1 MERDSKGKITIML
14 VDDHAI
20 LISGLKLLLQ
30 KRTSY
35 QVVGVSDDGYK
46 ALELYDKLEPDIL
59 ILDISL
65 PGMDGLQVL
74 KSIRARYEH
83 AKVIVLTMY
92 EDEEYVSLIME
103 AGASGYVPKVA
114 VDEEL
119 YSAID
124 IVMDGYI
131 YLRPKEMTSM
141 LKNKQ
146 SEEKFHK
153 MYSTLSPREQEILQL
168 IVKGH
173 SLTEIAGKLLISIK
187 TVDTHKTRIFNKLNL
202 TKKSELVEF
211 VIKHN
216 LIDIS
221 SDTAK

>member
-1 MERDSKGKITIML
+1 MQQNFKKDISIML

-30 KRTSY
+30 KRTY
-35 QVVGVSDDGYK
+35 YHVVGVADDGYK
-46 ALELYDKLEPDIL
+46 AIELYNELAPDIL

-74 KSIRARYEH
+74 KNIKAQHEH
-83 AKVIVLTMY
+83 AKVIILTMF
-92 EDEEYVSLIME
+92 EDEEYVSLIMN

-124 IVMDGYI
+124 TVMDGYI

-141 LKNKQ
+141 MKNKQ
-146 SEEKFHK
+146 KEENIHK
-153 MYSTLSPREQEILQL
+153 MYAALSVREQEVVQL
-168 IVKGH
+168 IVKGY
-173 SLTEIAGKLLISIK
+173 SLTEIAGELLISIK
-187 TVDTHKTRIFNKLNL
+187 TVDTHKTRIFNKLNIS
-202 TKKSELVEF
+202 KKSELVKF
-211 VIKHN
+211 VMKHN
-216 LIDIS
+216 LIEL
-221 SDTAK
+221 

>member
-1 MERDSKGKITIML
+1 ML

-30 KRTSY
+30 KRNTY
-35 QVVGVSDDGYK
+35 QVVGVADDGYK
-46 ALELYDKLEPDIL
+46 ALELYDQLEPDIL

-74 KSIRARYEH
+74 KNIRARYEH

-124 IVMDGYI
+124 TVMDGYI
-131 YLRPKEMTSM
+131 YLRPKEMTSLM
-141 LKNKQ
+141 KNKQ
-146 SEEKFHK
+146 SEEKIHK
-153 MYSTLSPREQEILQL
+153 MYSTLSHREQEVLQL
-168 IVKGH
+168 IVKGY
-173 SLTEIAGKLLISIK
+173 SLTEIAGELLISIK
-187 TVDTHKTRIFNKLNL
+187 TVDTHKTRIFNKLNI

-211 VIKHN
+211 VFKHN
-216 LIDIS
+216 LIDI
-221 SDTAK
+221 

>member
-1 MERDSKGKITIML
+1 ML

-35 QVVGVSDDGYK
+35 QVVGVADDGHK
-46 ALELYDKLEPDIL
+46 ALELYDKLVPDIL

-74 KSIRARYEH
+74 KNIRVRYEY

-124 IVMDGYI
+124 TVMDGYI

-141 LKNKQ
+141 IKNKQ
-146 SEEKFHK
+146 SEEKIHK
-153 MYSTLSPREQEILQL
+153 MYSTLSPREQEVLQL

-173 SLTEIAGKLLISIK
+173 SLTEIAGELLISIK
-187 TVDTHKTRIFNKLNL
+187 TVDTHKTRIFNKLNI

-211 VIKHN
+211 VFKHN
-216 LIDIS
+216 LIDI
-221 SDTAK
+221 

>member
-1 MERDSKGKITIML
+1 ML

-35 QVVGVSDDGYK
+35 QVVGVADDGHK
-46 ALELYDKLEPDIL
+46 ALDLYDKLVPDIL

-74 KSIRARYEH
+74 KNIRARYEF

-124 IVMDGYI
+124 TVMDGYI
-131 YLRPKEMTSM
+131 YLRPKEMTSII
-141 LKNKQ
+141 KNKQ
-146 SEEKFHK
+146 SEEKIHK
-153 MYSTLSPREQEILQL
+153 MYSIISPREQEVLQL

-173 SLTEIAGKLLISIK
+173 SLTEIAGELLISIK
-187 TVDTHKTRIFNKLNL
+187 TVDTHKTRIFNKLNI

-216 LIDIS
+216 LIDI
-221 SDTAK
+221 

>member
-1 MERDSKGKITIML
+1 ML

-35 QVVGVSDDGYK
+35 QVVGVAIDGIK
-46 ALELYDKLEPDIL
+46 AIELYNQLEPDIL

-65 PGMDGLQVL
+65 PGMDGFKVLQN
-74 KSIRARYEH
+74 IRMRYDH

-92 EDEEYVSLIME
+92 EDEEYISLLMKE
-103 AGASGYVPKVA
+103 GASGYVPKAA
-114 VDEEL
+114 VDDEL

-124 IVMDGYI
+124 TVLDGYI

-141 LKNKQ
+141 MRYNQ
-146 SEEKFHK
+146 SEENIHK
-153 MYSTLSPREQEILQL
+153 IYSLLSPREQEVLQL
-168 IVKGH
+168 IVKGF
-173 SLTEIAGKLLISIK
+173 SLTEIAGELLISIK
-187 TVDTHKTRIFNKLNL
+187 TVDTHKTRILTKLNL

-211 VIKHN
+211 VTKHN
-216 LIDIS
+216 LID
-221 SDTAK
+221 K

>member
-1 MERDSKGKITIML
+1 MKQSFKRKISIIL

-35 QVVGVSDDGYK
+35 QVVGVADDGHK
-46 ALELYDKLEPDIL
+46 ALELYDKLVPDIL

-74 KSIRARYEH
+74 KNIRVRYEY

-124 IVMDGYI
+124 TVMDGYI

-141 LKNKQ
+141 IKNKQ
-146 SEEKFHK
+146 SEEKIHK
-153 MYSTLSPREQEILQL
+153 MYSTISPREQEVLQL

-187 TVDTHKTRIFNKLNL
+187 TVDTHKTRIFNKLNI

-211 VIKHN
+211 VFKHN
-216 LIDIS
+216 LIDI
-221 SDTAK
+221 

>member
-1 MERDSKGKITIML
+1 ML

-35 QVVGVSDDGYK
+35 QVVGVADDGHK
-46 ALELYDKLEPDIL
+46 ALELYDKLVPDIL

-74 KSIRARYEH
+74 KNIRVRYEY

-124 IVMDGYI
+124 TVMDGYI

-141 LKNKQ
+141 IKNKQ
-146 SEEKFHK
+146 SEEKIHK
-153 MYSTLSPREQEILQL
+153 MYSTISPREKEVLQL

-173 SLTEIAGKLLISIK
+173 SLTEIAGELLISIK
-187 TVDTHKTRIFNKLNL
+187 TVDTHKTRIFNKLNF

-211 VIKHN
+211 VFKHN
-216 LIDIS
+216 LIDI
-221 SDTAK
+221 

>member
-1 MERDSKGKITIML
+1 MEQKPKEKISIML

-30 KRTSY
+30 KRSSY
-35 QVVGVSDDGYK
+35 QVVGVAEDGYK
-46 ALELYDKLEPDIL
+46 AIELYDKLKPDIL
-59 ILDISL
+59 LLDISL

-74 KSIRARYEH
+74 KKIKLRYEQ
-83 AKVIVLTMY
+83 AKVIILTMY
-92 EDEEYVSLIME
+92 EDEEYVSLIMK

-124 IVMDGYI
+124 AVMEGYI
-131 YLRPKEMTSM
+131 YLRPKEMTTI

-146 SEEKFHK
+146 SEEKINK
-153 MYSTLSPREQEILQL
+153 MYATLSLREQEVLQW
-168 IVKGH
+168 IVKGYT
-173 SLTEIAGKLLISIK
+173 LTEIAGELLISIK
-187 TVDTHKTRIFNKLNL
+187 TVDTYKTRIFNKLNL

-211 VIKHN
+211 VTKHN
-216 LIDIS
+216 LINR
-221 SDTAK
+221 

>member
-1 MERDSKGKITIML
+1 MIKLEQKPKEKISIML

-30 KRTSY
+30 KRSSY
-35 QVVGVSDDGYK
+35 QVVGVAEDGYK
-46 ALELYDKLEPDIL
+46 AIELYDKLKPDIL
-59 ILDISL
+59 LLDISL

-74 KSIRARYEH
+74 KKIKLRYEQ
-83 AKVIVLTMY
+83 AKVIILTMY
-92 EDEEYVSLIME
+92 EDEEYVSLIMK

-124 IVMDGYI
+124 AVMEGYI
-131 YLRPKEMTSM
+131 YLRPKEMTTI

-146 SEEKFHK
+146 SEEKINK
-153 MYSTLSPREQEILQL
+153 MYATLSLREQEVLQW
-168 IVKGH
+168 IVKGYT
-173 SLTEIAGKLLISIK
+173 LTEIAGELLISIK
-187 TVDTHKTRIFNKLNL
+187 TVDTYKTRIFNKLNL

-211 VIKHN
+211 VTKHN
-216 LIDIS
+216 LINR
-221 SDTAK
+221 

>member
-1 MERDSKGKITIML
+1 ML

-35 QVVGVSDDGYK
+35 QIVGVADDGHK

-74 KSIRARYEH
+74 NNIRARYEH

-92 EDEEYVSLIME
+92 EDEEYVSLIMG

-124 IVMDGYI
+124 TVMDGYI

-141 LKNKQ
+141 IKNKQ
-146 SEEKFHK
+146 SEEKIHK
-153 MYSTLSPREQEILQL
+153 MYSTISPREKEVLQL

-173 SLTEIAGKLLISIK
+173 SLTEIAGELLISIK
-187 TVDTHKTRIFNKLNL
+187 TVDTHKTRIFNKLNI

-211 VIKHN
+211 VFKHN
-216 LIDIS
+216 LIDI
-221 SDTAK
+221 

>member
-1 MERDSKGKITIML
+1 MKVGCNSKREISIML

-35 QVVGVSDDGYK
+35 QVVGVAEDGYK

-74 KSIRARYEH
+74 KNIRARYEH
-83 AKVIVLTMY
+83 AKVTILTMF
-92 EDEEYVSLIME
+92 EDEEYVSLIIE

-124 IVMDGYI
+124 TVMDGYI
-131 YLRPKEMTSM
+131 YLRPKEMTSII
-141 LKNKQ
+141 KNKQ
-146 SEEKFHK
+146 SEEKIHK
-153 MYSTLSPREQEILQL
+153 MYSTLSLREQEVLQM

-173 SLTEIAGKLLISIK
+173 SLTEIAGELLISIK
-187 TVDTHKTRIFNKLNL
+187 TVDTYKTRIFNKLNL

-211 VIKHN
+211 VNKHN
-216 LIDIS
+216 LIDIRGR
-221 SDTAK
+221 

>member
-1 MERDSKGKITIML
+1 ML

-35 QVVGVSDDGYK
+35 QIVGVADDGYK

-74 KSIRARYEH
+74 NNIRARYEH

-92 EDEEYVSLIME
+92 EDEEYVSLIMG

-124 IVMDGYI
+124 TVMDGYI

-141 LKNKQ
+141 IKNKQ
-146 SEEKFHK
+146 SEEKIHK
-153 MYSTLSPREQEILQL
+153 MYSTISPREKEVLQL

-173 SLTEIAGKLLISIK
+173 SLTEIAGELRISIK
-187 TVDTHKTRIFNKLNL
+187 TVDTHKTRIFNKLNI

-211 VIKHN
+211 VFKHN
-216 LIDIS
+216 LIDI
-221 SDTAK
+221 